1 MVTSRYKSLLTG
13 WLEPIAR
20 ALARAG
26 VAPNA
31 LTLAGPVLT
40 SLACVWY
47 VRTAATVPFCAL
59 MLAVGLVD
67 ALDGAVARAAGRVS
81 RVGAYLD
88 AICDRYVDAIIV
100 LAAAAVTGYWILS
113 MIVLTGALIVSY
125 AKARA
130 AMEVTISNLEWP
142 DLMERGERGVVFLA
156 GLAAGAAGPW
166 GPPGRGLVWGALG
179 GRAFLPP
186 L

>member
-40 SLACVWY
+40 PLACLWY
-47 VRTAATVPFCAL
+47 VRTA
-59 MLAVGLVD
+59 
-67 ALDGAVARAAGRVS
+67 GAAPVLGAAE
-81 RVGAYLD
+81 
-88 AICDRYVDAIIV
+88 
-100 LAAAAVTGYWILS
+100 VTGYWILS
-113 MIVLTGALIVSY
+113 MIVLAGALIVSY

-130 AMEVTISNLEWP
+130 AMEVAISNLEWP
-142 DLMERGERGVVFLA
+142 DLMERGERGD
-156 GLAAGAAGPW
+156 
-166 GPPGRGLVWGALG
+166 RKS
-179 GRAFLPP
+179 
-186 L
+186 